1 MSSHREAPQISK
13 DPVADNTD
21 TYAFVSPDAPDTV
34 TILANYI
41 PLEAP
46 AGGPIFYE
54 FGDDVLYEIH
64 ISNSGTAKSDI
75 TYQFRFTTTVPNPNV
90 PFYNTGPITSN
101 DSPNFNRKQFY
112 SVTRVDKSG
121 STVLASNL
129 ASPPV
134 NIGPLST
141 PNYRSLAQMAVH
153 PLPGGQKVFAGQRA
167 DAFYLDLG
175 AIFDLA
181 DLRPIE
187 NLHAGSSLA
196 PAGGIN
202 AFSMVNVH
210 TIAIQVPKTMLT
222 SDGSNPTDATSAKS
236 VIGVYASASRQSSR
250 IFNGAGPGQIVN
262 SGMFV
267 QVSRLGMPLFNELLV
282 GLGQKDLYNVTDPS
296 GDSRFAAG
304 VAQPVLATLLPTLY
318 PGVFPNLAKLNSQL
332 MGKPTAMQ
340 RTDLLAIFLT
350 GIPSGII
357 PGFQNNTGTI
367 QADLLRLNM
376 AIPPSDPSPLGLL
389 GNDLAGFPNGRRV
402 FDDVVT
408 VELRALAGVTYA
420 LVNKSFTPDAAAS
433 KVTDGVTDAGLAFLP
448 NFPYLADPHSGYDT
462 PGTTPN
468 CPPTTTAAAASASGG
483 AAGSGGRI
491 ASNGG
496 SQGPI
501 PVGAP
506 QTGGGGAAVFGH
518 PASLAGA
525 TTLAAGAATVAAGAA
540 GAVVAQRRRAELRP
554 VGSGPA
560 GNGSGSNGSAGNGSG
575 GNGSTG
581 NGSAGGGS

>member
-21 TYAFVSPDAPDTV
+21 TYAFVSPDAPGTV
-34 TILANYI
+34 TILANFI

-46 AGGPIFYE
+46 AGGPTFYE

-75 TYQFRFTTTVPNPNV
+75 TYQFRFTTQVLNPNV
-90 PFYNTGPITSN
+90 FLYNTGAITSIGAAT
-101 DSPNFNRKQFY
+101 FNRKQFY

-167 DAFYLDLG
+167 EAFYVDLG

-181 DLRPIE
+181 DLRPFE

-196 PAGGIN
+196 PTGGIN
-202 AFSMVNVH
+202 ALASSNVH

-222 SDGSNPTDATSAKS
+222 SDGSNPTDVTSPKS
-236 VIGVYASASRQSSR
+236 VIGVYASASRQQSR
-250 IFNGAGPGQIVN
+250 IFDANGDGKILN
-262 SGMFV
+262 SGPFV

-282 GLGQKDLYNVTDPS
+282 GLGQKDLWNSRDPS
-296 GDSRFAAG
+296 GDSMFAPG
-304 VAQPVLATLLPTLY
+304 VALPVLATLLPALY

-332 MGKPTAMQ
+332 ANQPTAMQ

-448 NFPYLADPHSGYDT
+448 SFPFLPDPHSGYDT

-468 CPPTTTAAAASASGG
+468 CPPTTTAASASGG

-554 VGSGPA
+554 AGSGPA
-560 GNGSGSNGSAGNGSG
+560 GNGSGSNGS
-575 GNGSTG
+575 TG